1 MSYGTVEAATLA
13 QHGPPPLARSP
24 VSTCRAHYPGG
35 PVQVRLS
42 AASPDRAA
50 FPELRAGRR
59 PQLPFRGL
67 LRLHSHYGPSSSLAR
82 PRRTLSQGFDP
93 ADCSTEPPASY
104 RANRPLPGWDLHPQG
119 DSPLRGA
126 PEFRREGKQRFAQG
140 ALADWQMCKT
150 QARNADQ
157 NLLRE
162 TPCELGETLHYQRCE
177 SPQAATKFRSTA
189 DTGQSGERTVPSKGR
204 KNSNTEDVREPRRAT
219 GVRAAPAPW
228 PSRVLRVSSLP
239 AFGRPPWMKLS
250 ALPDLGYS
258 VGAVGTKV
266 GPSLVRQ
273 SPRVSWTRR
282 PGRPPLA
289 RGSSDAPRARSL
301 DVFFDQVTT
310 PAASVWEEKGWTSFI
325 NV

>member
-1 MSYGTVEAATLA
+1 MRSSTGSRELLRVLGIAVSKQLHRSLDVGEQHRDLLALALKGRPCGEDLVGQVLGRVTLRRGKAGIVRNSCRDGHIREQNFAVGDAWLPQLAQFAHERSRTLLAELRRNSVLVLALRAFHGNPRRKHRPGCAVTLAPLVDGNNLHTTLGQGNQANLRGPSTVVLNETVALPHLHDRRHLAMGELRMTLDGGAKPAATI
-13 QHGPPPLARSP
+13 
-24 VSTCRAHYPGG
+24 
-35 PVQVRLS
+35 
-42 AASPDRAA
+42 
-50 FPELRAGRR
+50 RAG
-59 PQLPFRGL
+59 
-67 LRLHSHYGPSSSLAR
+67 
-82 PRRTLSQGFDP
+82 PRFS
-93 ADCSTEPPASY
+93 
-104 RANRPLPGWDLHPQG
+104 
-119 DSPLRGA
+119 
-126 PEFRREGKQRFAQG
+126 
-140 ALADWQMCKT
+140 
-150 QARNADQ
+150 
-157 NLLRE
+157 
-162 TPCELGETLHYQRCE
+162 
-177 SPQAATKFRSTA
+177 
-189 DTGQSGERTVPSKGR
+189 
-204 KNSNTEDVREPRRAT
+204 
-219 GVRAAPAPW
+219 
-228 PSRVLRVSSLP
+228 VSSLP

>member
-1 MSYGTVEAATLA
+1 M
-13 QHGPPPLARSP
+13 
-24 VSTCRAHYPGG
+24 
-35 PVQVRLS
+35 S
-42 AASPDRAA
+42 AARLNSRA
-50 FPELRAGRR
+50 LTVRGTL
-59 PQLPFRGL
+59 PQIGSF
-67 LRLHSHYGPSSSLAR
+67 SLG
-82 PRRTLSQGFDP
+82 GF
-93 ADCSTEPPASY
+93 
-104 RANRPLPGWDLHPQG
+104 L
-119 DSPLRGA
+119 
-126 PEFRREGKQRFAQG
+126 
-140 ALADWQMCKT
+140 
-150 QARNADQ
+150 
-157 NLLRE
+157 
-162 TPCELGETLHYQRCE
+162 
-177 SPQAATKFRSTA
+177 
-189 DTGQSGERTVPSKGR
+189 
-204 KNSNTEDVREPRRAT
+204 
-219 GVRAAPAPW
+219 
-228 PSRVLRVSSLP
+228 VSSLP

>member
-1 MSYGTVEAATLA
+1 MQAARRLRCRSRSIPANIAIT
-13 QHGPPPLARSP
+13 PARINDA
-24 VSTCRAHYPGG
+24 CIGRDDA
-35 PVQVRLS
+35 
-42 AASPDRAA
+42 DRARCH
-50 FPELRAGRR
+50 LRLRPWILWLFLVGAARCGR
-59 PQLPFRGL
+59 LPFRDAPQDAYAAAPDRGAL
-67 LRLHSHYGPSSSLAR
+67 RRGWRLHLRRPHRGHRRPARVRAWCQAPAGRYGAARDR
-82 PRRTLSQGFDP
+82 PRHRRRPHAASHQQTTSTHP
-93 ADCSTEPPASY
+93 AADIAALYKARWQIE
-104 RANRPLPGWDLHPQG
+104 LF
-119 DSPLRGA
+119 
-126 PEFRREGKQRFAQG
+126 FRWIKQH
-140 ALADWQMCKT
+140 LKI
-150 QARNADQ
+150 
-157 NLLRE
+157 
-162 TPCELGETLHYQRCE
+162 
-177 SPQAATKFRSTA
+177 
-189 DTGQSGERTVPSKGR
+189 
-204 KNSNTEDVREPRRAT
+204 
-219 GVRAAPAPW
+219 
-228 PSRVLRVSSLP
+228 P

>member
-1 MSYGTVEAATLA
+1 MTLGHCSRSDDASCIRTQNHAAPRRVKPILA
-13 QHGPPPLARSP
+13 PM
-24 VSTCRAHYPGG
+24 
-35 PVQVRLS
+35 
-42 AASPDRAA
+42 
-50 FPELRAGRR
+50 
-59 PQLPFRGL
+59 
-67 LRLHSHYGPSSSLAR
+67 GPSPAMTTGAK
-82 PRRTLSQGFDP
+82 PRFL
-93 ADCSTEPPASY
+93 
-104 RANRPLPGWDLHPQG
+104 
-119 DSPLRGA
+119 
-126 PEFRREGKQRFAQG
+126 
-140 ALADWQMCKT
+140 
-150 QARNADQ
+150 
-157 NLLRE
+157 
-162 TPCELGETLHYQRCE
+162 
-177 SPQAATKFRSTA
+177 
-189 DTGQSGERTVPSKGR
+189 
-204 KNSNTEDVREPRRAT
+204 
-219 GVRAAPAPW
+219 
-228 PSRVLRVSSLP
+228 VSSLP

>member
-1 MSYGTVEAATLA
+1 MPYPSAYGAK
-13 QHGPPPLARSP
+13 
-24 VSTCRAHYPGG
+24 
-35 PVQVRLS
+35 
-42 AASPDRAA
+42 
-50 FPELRAGRR
+50 
-59 PQLPFRGL
+59 
-67 LRLHSHYGPSSSLAR
+67 
-82 PRRTLSQGFDP
+82 PRHD
-93 ADCSTEPPASY
+93 D
-104 RANRPLPGWDLHPQG
+104 
-119 DSPLRGA
+119 GA
-126 PEFRREGKQRFAQG
+126 KPRF
-140 ALADWQMCKT
+140 
-150 QARNADQ
+150 
-157 NLLRE
+157 
-162 TPCELGETLHYQRCE
+162 
-177 SPQAATKFRSTA
+177 S
-189 DTGQSGERTVPSKGR
+189 
-204 KNSNTEDVREPRRAT
+204 
-219 GVRAAPAPW
+219 
-228 PSRVLRVSSLP
+228 VSSLP

>member
-1 MSYGTVEAATLA
+1 M
-13 QHGPPPLARSP
+13 
-24 VSTCRAHYPGG
+24 
-35 PVQVRLS
+35 S
-42 AASPDRAA
+42 AARLNSRA
-50 FPELRAGRR
+50 LTVRGTL
-59 PQLPFRGL
+59 PQIGSF
-67 LRLHSHYGPSSSLAR
+67 SL
-82 PRRTLSQGFDP
+82 
-93 ADCSTEPPASY
+93 
-104 RANRPLPGWDLHPQG
+104 
-119 DSPLRGA
+119 
-126 PEFRREGKQRFAQG
+126 
-140 ALADWQMCKT
+140 
-150 QARNADQ
+150 
-157 NLLRE
+157 
-162 TPCELGETLHYQRCE
+162 
-177 SPQAATKFRSTA
+177 
-189 DTGQSGERTVPSKGR
+189 
-204 KNSNTEDVREPRRAT
+204 
-219 GVRAAPAPW
+219 
-228 PSRVLRVSSLP
+228 VSSLP